1 MTRYRHVL
9 LPGRHHLLTRA
20 QAGYL
25 HRVLGGQA
33 VADDGQPVE
42 VEPGARVVWAVT
54 SANHQNT
61 RRNPVPYSRREA
73 AIERF
78 SLLEDVESLVVPV
91 VDARATS
98 RFARVTLTAVEVAT
112 AGRVVLTPDDTVL
125 ACSTPV
131 VAAMYRELGF
141 RVVTV
146 EDDRVAFPEPPPRP
160 WDVLERLVAGDGT
173 WRDLAHPATV
183 SVFDRYALEEH
194 VRTVSTDPVV
204 GDEGTLTDTR
214 EYGSYQRSFEDNSGR
229 KWEQVGPYVRPG
241 RIVDIGCASGGLL
254 VEAGRDPRLRES
266 DLIGVEV
273 ARHLFAEA
281 QHRQAQKGFPNPNT
295 WIYQRNILADGPAVF
310 PDRSIDTTLTVALT
324 HEISSYGDGPA
335 SLRLLASRV
344 LAHTAP
350 GGVWVN
356 SDVAGPADPQREVLL
371 TLRTDDGDNPDRVR
385 TDLAGLTAGEC
396 ATYVERLSTRARLD
410 QFAHDF
416 ALHAAPGY
424 AVEPVGADPAAG
436 TATVRCTLAR
446 AMEFL
451 TRKDYTDNW
460 VSECHERFTDMNLDA
475 WRALLT
481 EVGFEVDVATRAW
494 RNDWIVEH
502 RIAPVASL
510 ADLDGRP
517 LAWPDTHVLVVAR
530 RPLVVD
536 ETPAV
541 PVGAAG

>member
-1 MTRYRHVL
+1 MTRYRCVL
-9 LPGRHHLLTRA
+9 LPGRHHLLTRT
-20 QAGYL
+20 QASYL
-25 HRVLGGQA
+25 HHVLAGGA
-33 VADDGQPVE
+33 TADDGGPVE

-78 SLLEDVESLVVPV
+78 SLLEDVDSLVVPV
-91 VDARATS
+91 VDARATP
-98 RFARVTLTAVEVAT
+98 RFARVTLTAVEIAT
-112 AGRVVLTPDDTVL
+112 AGREVLTPEDTVL
-125 ACSTPV
+125 ACSTPA
-131 VAAMYRELGF
+131 VAQMYRELGF
-141 RVVTV
+141 RVVAV
-146 EDDRVAFPEPPPRP
+146 EDDAQVFAEPRARP
-160 WDVLERLVAGDGT
+160 WDVLERLVAGDPD
-173 WRDLAHPATV
+173 WRELAHPATV
-183 SVFDRYALEEH
+183 SVFDRYALEQH
-194 VRTVSTDPVV
+194 VRTVCTDPVV

-214 EYGSYQRSFEDNSGR
+214 EYSTYQRSFEDNSGR
-229 KWEQVGPYVRPG
+229 KWQQVGPYVRPG

-254 VEAGRDPRLRES
+254 VEAGRDPRLHES

-324 HEISSYGDGPA
+324 HEISSYGGGLAD
-335 SLRLLASRV
+335 LRLLASRV
-344 LAHTAP
+344 LAHTVP

-356 SDVAGPADPQREVLL
+356 SDVAGPAGPQREVLL
-371 TLRTDDGDNPDRVR
+371 TLTTTDGENPDRPR
-385 TDLAGLTAGEC
+385 TDLADFAAGEC
-396 ATYVERLSTRARLD
+396 AAYVERLSTRARLD

-424 AVEPVGADPAAG
+424 AIEPVDGGASG
-436 TATVRCTLAR
+436 TSTVRCTLAR

-460 VSECHERFTDMNLDA
+460 VSECHERFTDMNLET
-475 WRALLT
+475 WRDLLSD
-481 EVGFEVDVATRAW
+481 VGFEVDVATRAW

-502 RIAPVASL
+502 RIDPVASL

-517 LAWPDTHVLVVAR
+517 LPWPDTHVLVVAR
-530 RPLVVD
+530 RPLVHD
-536 ETPAV
+536 GTPDG
-541 PVGAAG
+541 PGGDRR

>member
-1 MTRYRHVL
+1 MTPYRYVL

-25 HRVLGGQA
+25 RHVLAGRA
-33 VADDGQPVE
+33 TADDGRPVA
-42 VEPGARVVWAVT
+42 VGPGARVVWAVT

-78 SLLEDVESLVVPV
+78 SAVEDVDSLVVPV
-91 VDARATS
+91 VDARPTP
-98 RFARVTLTAVEVAT
+98 RFARVTLTAVEIAT
-112 AGRVVLTPDDTVL
+112 AGRDVLTPESTVL

-131 VAAMYRELGF
+131 VAQMYRDLGF

-146 EDDRVAFPEPPPRP
+146 EDDAEVFDEPPPRP
-160 WDVLERLVAGDGT
+160 WDVLERLVAGDAA
-173 WRDLAHPATV
+173 WRELAHPATV
-183 SVFDRYALEEH
+183 SVFDRYALDQH
-194 VRTVSTDPVV
+194 VRTVSSDPVV

-214 EYGSYQRSFEDNSGR
+214 EYGTYQRSFEDGSGR
-229 KWEQVGPYVRPG
+229 KWAQVGPYVRPG
-241 RIVDIGCASGGLL
+241 RIVDVGCASGGLL
-254 VEAGRDPRLRES
+254 VEAGKDPRLHES

-281 QHRQAQKGFPNPNT
+281 QHRQAQQGFPNPNT
-295 WIYQRNILADGPAVF
+295 WVYQRNILADGPAVF

-324 HEISSYGDGPA
+324 HEISSYGDGLA
-335 SLRLLASRV
+335 DLRRLATRV

-350 GGVWVN
+350 GGVWVS
-356 SDVAGPADPQREVLL
+356 SDVAGPADPGREVLL
-371 TLRTDDGDNPDRVR
+371 TLDAADGENPDGVR
-385 TDLAGLTAGEC
+385 TDLADLGAGEC
-396 ATYVERLSTRARLD
+396 AAYVERLSTRARLD
-410 QFAHDF
+410 QFVHDF

-424 AVEPVGADPAAG
+424 AVTPVDDDRDGRS
-436 TATVRCTLAR
+436 TVRCTLAQ

-475 WRALLT
+475 WRDLLT
-481 EVGFEVDVATRAW
+481 DVGFEVDAASHAW

-502 RIAPVASL
+502 RIDPVAAL
-510 ADLDGRP
+510 TDLDGRP
-517 LAWPDTHVLVVAR
+517 LPWPDTHVLLVAR
-530 RPLVVD
+530 RPLVAD
-536 ETPAV
+536 ERAPHDRST
-541 PVGAAG
+541 VG

>member
-1 MTRYRHVL
+1 MTRYRCVL

-20 QAGYL
+20 QAAYL
-25 HRVLGGQA
+25 HRVLAGEA
-33 VADDGQPVE
+33 VADDGRAVE

-78 SLLEDVESLVVPV
+78 SLLERVDSLVVPV

-98 RFARVTLTAVEVAT
+98 RFARVTLTAVEIAT
-112 AGRVVLTPDDTVL
+112 AGRDVLTPENTVL

-131 VAAMYRELGF
+131 VAQMYRDLGF

-146 EDDRVAFPEPPPRP
+146 EDDAQAFPEPPLRP
-160 WDVLERLVAGDGT
+160 WDVLERMVAGDPA
-173 WRDLAHPATV
+173 WREHAHPASV
-183 SVFDRYALEEH
+183 SVYDRYALEQH
-194 VRTVSTDPVV
+194 VRTVCTDPVV

-214 EYGSYQRSFEDNSGR
+214 EYGTYQRSFEDNSGR
-229 KWEQVGPYVRPG
+229 KWEQVGPHVRPG

-254 VEAGRDPRLRES
+254 VEAGRDPRLHES

-324 HEISSYGDGPA
+324 HEITSYGDGLA
-335 SLRLLASRV
+335 DLRLLASRV
-344 LAHTAP
+344 LAHTVP

-356 SDVAGPADPQREVLL
+356 SDVAGPADPDREVLL
-371 TLRTDDGDNPDRVR
+371 TLTTTDGENPERVR
-385 TDLAGLTAGEC
+385 TDLADLSAAEC
-396 ATYVERLSTRARLD
+396 ASYVGRLSTRARLD

-416 ALHAAPGY
+416 ARHAAPGY
-424 AVEPVGADPAAG
+424 AVHPVDPVDGGAPG

-481 EVGFEVDVATRAW
+481 DVGFEVDVATHVW

-502 RIAPVASL
+502 RIDPVASL
-510 ADLDGRP
+510 ADLKGRALP
-517 LAWPDTHVLVVAR
+517 WPDTHVLVVAR
-530 RPLVVD
+530 RPLVA
-536 ETPAV
+536 E
-541 PVGAAG
+541 VGPDAAG

>member
-1 MTRYRHVL
+1 VSRYRYVL

-25 HRVLGGQA
+25 RRVLAGRA
-33 VADDGQPVE
+33 TADDGGAVD
-42 VEPGARVVWAVT
+42 VEPDARVVWAVT

-78 SLLEDVESLVVPV
+78 SATEDVDSLVVPV

-98 RFARVTLTAVEVAT
+98 RFARVTLTAVEIAT
-112 AGRVVLTPDDTVL
+112 AGRDVLTPRTTVL

-131 VAAMYRELGF
+131 VAQMYRDLGF

-146 EDDRVAFPEPPPRP
+146 EDDADAFDEPPPRP
-160 WDVLERLVAGDGT
+160 WDVLELLVAGDPA

-183 SVFDRYALEEH
+183 SVFDRYALDQH
-194 VRTVSTDPVV
+194 VRTVCTDPVV

-214 EYGSYQRSFEDNSGR
+214 EYGTYQRSFEDNSGR

-254 VEAGRDPRLRES
+254 VEAGKDPRLHES

-295 WIYQRNILADGPAVF
+295 WVYQRNILADGPAVF

-324 HEISSYGDGPA
+324 HEISSYGDGLRD
-335 SLRLLASRV
+335 LRLLATRV

-356 SDVAGPADPQREVLL
+356 SDVAGPADPGREVLL
-371 TLRTDDGDNPDRVR
+371 TLSTADGENPGRVR
-385 TDLAGLTAGEC
+385 TDLADLGAGEC
-396 ATYVERLSTRARLD
+396 AAYVERLSTRARLD

-424 AVEPVGADPAAG
+424 AVTPVDDVRDGDDHG
-436 TATVRCTLAR
+436 RSTVRCTLAQ

-460 VSECHERFTDMNLDA
+460 VSECHERFTDMNLGT
-475 WRALLT
+475 WRDLLT
-481 EVGFEVDVATRAW
+481 DVGFEVDVATHAW

-510 ADLDGRP
+510 ADLDGTP
-517 LAWPDTHVLVVAR
+517 LPWPDTHVLVLAR
-530 RPLVVD
+530 RPLVPD
-536 ETPAV
+536 EAPV
-541 PVGAAG
+541 PRG